1 MSRAR
6 EFADLASS
14 ADAGG
19 ISGQNILYNGAMNI
33 AQRFTSFV
41 GIATTGYKTC
51 DRWKTVITSSGRH
64 TQSRASDGPSGF
76 ANSLKLDC
84 TTADTSIATG
94 EFLIIRQIL
103 EGQDLQMLAKG
114 TSDAKPVTLSF
125 YAKGTAKTYMV
136 EWRDTD
142 NTRMV
147 TNRFT
152 VSSSWQRFTFS
163 IPADTTGTITDD
175 NTEAFQLNFWLH
187 AGATYTSG
195 TYTANTWETETNANK
210 AVGID
215 SFFDSTDN
223 ELFITGVQLELGEK
237 ATSFQHLTF
246 GDELARCQRYYEQL
260 GPSNNNSGSTAYSYA
275 LTSYDGTNSN
285 MWLTIDFAVTK
296 RAAPTSLDL
305 INGYAW
311 AGTPAAFGYSTNGI
325 HMYRAGE
332 AIITKSTSD
341 THNATVE
348 VDCEL

>member
-6 EFADLASS
+6 DFADLASS

-19 ISGQNILYNGAMNI
+19 ISGQNILYNGAMNV

-41 GIATTGYKTC
+41 GVATTGYKTC
-51 DRWKTVITSSGRH
+51 DRWKTVISSSGRH

-84 TTADTSIATG
+84 TTADTTIATS

-114 TSDAKPVTLSF
+114 TPDAKPVTLSF

-142 NTRMV
+142 NNRMV

-175 NTEAFQLNFWLH
+175 NTQAFQLNFWLH
-187 AGATYTSG
+187 AGATYTGG
-195 TYTANTWETETNANK
+195 TYTANTWQTETDANK

-237 ATSFQHLTF
+237 ATPFQHLTF

-260 GPSNNNSGSTAYSYA
+260 GPSVISSGNGYSYA
-275 LTSYDGTNSN
+275 LASYDGSATN
-285 MWLTIDFAVTK
+285 MWLTIDFATTK
-296 RAAPTSLDL
+296 RTAPTSLDL
-305 INGYAW
+305 INGYGW
-311 AGTPAAFGYSTNGI
+311 VGDPSVFGYGRNGI
-325 HMYRAGE
+325 TMHRAGDG
-332 AIITKSTSD
+332 IIRKLSTSS
-341 THNATVE
+341 TVNTVE

>member
-6 EFADLASS
+6 DFANLAGA

-19 ISGQNILYNGAMNI
+19 INGQNILYNGAMNI
-33 AQRFTSFV
+33 AQRSTSAA
-41 GIATTGYKTC
+41 ITLTGYHTC
-51 DRWKTVITSSGRH
+51 DRWRTVLNSDGRL
-64 TQSRASDGPSGF
+64 TQSQASDGPSGF

-84 TTADTSIATG
+84 TTADTTIASG
-94 EFLIIRQIL
+94 EFLIIRQLL

-142 NTRMV
+142 NNRMV
-147 TNRFT
+147 TSRFT
-152 VSSSWQRFTFS
+152 VSSSWQRFTIT

-187 AGATYTSG
+187 AGGTYTSG
-195 TYTANTWETETNANK
+195 TYTANTWQTETNANK

-246 GDELARCQRYYEQL
+246 GDELRRCQRYYY
-260 GPSNNNSGSTAYSYA
+260 SNST
-275 LTSYDGTNSN
+275 TSKNAIAVKFDSTRLYRGTYY
-285 MWLTIDFAVTK
+285 LPVTM
-296 RAAPTSLDL
+296 RT
-305 INGYAW
+305 
-311 AGTPAAFGYSTNGI
+311 TPAADVTSISYQYSGSNQTGTVLSVDAAPDVLTPRLTASAASNDDGT
-325 HMYRAGE
+325 
-332 AIITKSTSD
+332 AIICSIAGLVAD
-341 THNATVE
+341 A
-348 VDCEL
+348 EL